1 MIQQV
6 GVIALLL
13 TGFGGRLAAQDTAVA
28 GPMAE
33 RLRQQIEDRFGE
45 RLSQELGLTGD
56 QSVKVRGIL
65 ASWAVK
71 RRNLEREERQLRNQL
86 SAAMRPGVAAN
97 DQAVTRLVDGV
108 LAGRGAMVQTFR
120 DEMAEL
126 GTVLSPVQRAQY
138 LLLRDR
144 LLQRVQELRQER
156 QANGPPLGR
165 RLRPR

>member
-1 MIQQV
+1 MIERV

-13 TGFGGRLAAQDTAVA
+13 IGFGGGLAAQDTAVA

-45 RLSQELGLTGD
+45 RLSQELGLTDD

>member
-1 MIQQV
+1 MIHRV
-6 GVIALLL
+6 GVIAILV
-13 TGFGGRLAAQDTAVA
+13 TAVGGRLRAQDTAVA
-28 GPMAE
+28 GPVAE

-45 RLSQELGLTGD
+45 RLSQELGLTDD
-56 QSVKVRGIL
+56 QSVKVRGVL

-71 RRNLEREERQLRNQL
+71 RRNLEREERQQRTQL

-97 DQAVTRLVDGV
+97 DQAVTRLVDAV
-108 LAGRGAMVQTFR
+108 MATRGAMGQTYR

-144 LLQRVQELRQER
+144 LMQRVQELRQER
-156 QANGPPLGR
+156 QANGPLLGR

>member
-71 RRNLEREERQLRNQL
+71 RRNLEREERRLRNQL